1 MVAPEFSDYYETAK
15 LAMEEAI
22 EYLKR
27 EFSHVRAGKANPE
40 LLAGVRVDYYGSLTP
55 INQVANVSAPEPR
68 LLVVQPWDKSMI
80 GPIERAIQAAGLG
93 LNPSNDGI
101 LIRVPLPLLTEERRR
116 ELVKVAK
123 DIAEHARVS
132 IRNARR
138 DANDHIK
145 KAVKKDGISEDLGY
159 AAEQEVQKLTDHYI
173 KEVEILLE
181 KKEKDILT
189 V

>member
-1 MVAPEFSDYYETAK
+1 MIAPELEDYYETAK
-15 LAMEEAI
+15 LEMEEAI
-22 EYLKR
+22 EFLKR
-27 EFSHVRAGKANPE
+27 EFSHVRAGKATPA
-40 LLAGVRVDYYGSLTP
+40 LLEGVRIDYYGSLSP

-68 LLVVQPWDKSMI
+68 MLVVQPWDKSMI
-80 GPIERAIQAAGLG
+80 GAIERAIQAAGLG

-101 LIRVPLPLLTEERRR
+101 IIRVPLPLLTEERRR
-116 ELVKVAK
+116 DLVKVTK

-138 DANDHIK
+138 DANDGIK
-145 KAVKKDGISEDLGY
+145 KAVKKDGISEDFGF
-159 AAEQEVQKLTDHYI
+159 AAEAEVQKLTDHYI
-173 KEVEILLE
+173 KEVEVLFE